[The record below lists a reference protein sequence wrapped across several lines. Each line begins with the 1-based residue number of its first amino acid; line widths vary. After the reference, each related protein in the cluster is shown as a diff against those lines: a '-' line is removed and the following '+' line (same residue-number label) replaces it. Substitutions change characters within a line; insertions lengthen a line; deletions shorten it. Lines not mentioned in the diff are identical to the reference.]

1 MNISDGLKKAAVE
14 AAKARDQVKLDTVRM
29 ASSAIHYREIEKRSP
44 LEEAEGMSV
53 ISTLCKQRKEAME
66 QFEKGGRADLVAKEK
81 RELEILLS
89 FLPPQLSRDEIAA
102 KARQVIEAVGAK
114 SRQDMGKVIKVLMK
128 ELAGK
133 ADGAMVSSVIGELLK

>member
-53 ISTLCKQRKEAME
+53 SFPLCKQRKEAME